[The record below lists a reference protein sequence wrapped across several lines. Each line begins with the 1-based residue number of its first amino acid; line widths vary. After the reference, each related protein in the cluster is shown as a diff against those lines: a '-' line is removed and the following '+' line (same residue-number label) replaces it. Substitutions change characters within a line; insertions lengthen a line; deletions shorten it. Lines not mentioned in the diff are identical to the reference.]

1 MKEYNNI
8 IIEQEKQNNMSN
20 SQKKIIL
27 IISWGKGNT
36 PAFMFTLL
44 YQM

>member
-8 IIEQEKQNNMSN
+8 IIQQDKQNNMFN
-20 SQKKIIL
+20 SQKKNIL
-27 IISWGKGNT
+27 LISWGKGNT